1 MIELST
7 KWSIESGPQKHD
19 YSLVE
24 RREGTNRNTGEPTV
38 TEKRTYHPTL
48 SQIYDK
54 LVKYECIDALD
65 ASENLQELIN
75 ILNQVK
81 QEIMEHGGTK

>member
-1 MIELST
+1 MIELSK
-7 KWSIESGPQKHD
+7 KWAIESGPQNHD

-24 RREGTNRNTGEPTV
+24 RREGRNRKSGEPTV

-54 LVKYECIDALD
+54 LVKSECIDALD
-65 ASENLQELIN
+65 ASENLQELIDT
-75 ILNQVK
+75 LNQVK
-81 QEIMEHGGTK
+81 QEIMEHGSTK